1 MRLLILSGLLLLP
14 LRAFLQTP
22 DDPVRPV
29 PFNEVQLRDNFWRN
43 RLETVR
49 KVTIPCAF
57 GQNEST
63 GRHRNFDIA
72 AGVAEGSFYT
82 AYAFEDSDVY
92 KVIEGAA
99 YTLQVHPDTKLEQ
112 YLDSLVAR
120 MTAAQETDGYRPGVS
135 VR

>member
-14 LRAFLQTP
+14 FRAFLQTP

-29 PFNEVQLRDNFWRN
+29 PFTEVQLRDNFWRN

-49 KVTIPCAF
+49 KVTIPYAF
-57 GQNEST
+57 GQYEST
-63 GRHRNFDIA
+63 GRLRNFYIA
-72 AGVAEGSFYT
+72 AGVAEGSFCT
-82 AYAFEDSDVY
+82 SYAFDDSDVY

-99 YTLQVHPDTKLEQ
+99 YTLQAHPDTTLEQ

-120 MTAAQETDGYRPGVS
+120 IAAAQETDGYRPGVL